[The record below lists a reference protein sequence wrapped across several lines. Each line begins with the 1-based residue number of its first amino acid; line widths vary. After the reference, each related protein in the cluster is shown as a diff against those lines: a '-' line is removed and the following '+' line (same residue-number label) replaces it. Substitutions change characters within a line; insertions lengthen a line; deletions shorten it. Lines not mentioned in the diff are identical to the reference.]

1 MLKLQPGVG
10 NAHRPFFLK
19 GHAMKVI
26 DGDLNPAATAKS
38 PKHILWAEIEA
49 LQDENNQ
56 LQSQVNHLN
65 ELLAAAKNAAGIA
78 EYQTRLIREVLT
90 ITGTRP
96 AG

>member
-1 MLKLQPGVG
+1 MDELP
-10 NAHRPFFLK
+10 
-19 GHAMKVI
+19 
-26 DGDLNPAATAKS
+26 PAATAKS

-56 LQSQVNHLN
+56 LQDRVNHLN
-65 ELLAAAKNAAGIA
+65 EQLAVAKNAAGIA
-78 EYQTRLIREVLT
+78 EYQVRLVREVLT